1 MRVKQVSLT
10 KKNMRKFVKF
20 MFIVLQNNNSRSN
33 DFYLHNIDDTLKLIH
48 IFHISSLN
56 IQVIFW
62 KEDIKKIWLL
72 FLTGNTSHSM
82 QKQ

>member
-1 MRVKQVSLT
+1 
-10 KKNMRKFVKF
+10 MRKFVKF

-62 KEDIKKIWLL
+62 KEDIKKI
-72 FLTGNTSHSM
+72 
-82 QKQ
+82 